1 MTEMKQT
8 QIGQVYK
15 PNTDKIIRDF
25 GNAIEMCKSIGI
37 AYGTYNEIIRRKKK
51 KRVFNQENTR
61 VAFYRLVDEGYI
73 QIVGGNN
80 ENTQL

>member
-51 KRVFNQENTR
+51 RRVFNQENTR

-73 QIVGGNN
+73 QIVGENN

>member
-51 KRVFNQENTR
+51 KRIFNQENTR